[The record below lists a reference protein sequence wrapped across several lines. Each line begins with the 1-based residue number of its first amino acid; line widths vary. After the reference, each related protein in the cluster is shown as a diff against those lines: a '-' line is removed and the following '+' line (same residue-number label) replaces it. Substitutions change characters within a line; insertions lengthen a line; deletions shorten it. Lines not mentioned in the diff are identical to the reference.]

1 MRKEKPMKVKNIILK
16 ILVVG
21 LLQLTFTTS
30 ALAYSLLLP
39 NVPCIPPLPYTA
51 EADHYGGAACIQMI
65 LNACPDL
72 SARHYNDQ
80 GDIYNSILLHNA
92 EPTMWFSDP
101 SGVEGTL
108 EDPAFSP
115 CGNWVD
121 YSNTNKNYVL
131 GKMLYW
137 MKTQRYLTPVSI
149 TSSEHWVTVIGYQ
162 TDVEPSYSGSVTLL
176 DIFFYDPNPGNPSSS
191 WVSGTVWLSDAAYW
205 GVPLNKPGSSWHN
218 KYIAIIEPPEAKP
231 IVKVPRW
238 ILRGRILPV
247 ERIERYFYSWL
258 EKIRKRKLAR
268 GPFEILRKDLKIE
281 KPILVKTAKYSYY
294 LIPFKN
300 SRLVAIFNAY
310 KGQFEELRYFKR
322 PQKYIV
328 DPKTIHKSLRETI
341 RAYKAEIIKISTPNL
356 LYDPELAL
364 IGRFSPIWKVPLV
377 VKDVKRKEHKLK
389 ISLNS
394 AGQVIKGLEEL
405 EKAPKVIKK
414 PKR

>member
-1 MRKEKPMKVKNIILK
+1 MKVKNIILK

-21 LLQLTFTTS
+21 LLQLIFTTS
-30 ALAYSLLLP
+30 AVAYSLLLP
-39 NVPCIPPLPYTA
+39 GYPCIPPLPYTA

-65 LNACPDL
+65 RNACPEP
-72 SARHYNDQ
+72 SARNYIGQD
-80 GDIYNSILLHNA
+80 DIYNSILLHNA

-101 SGVEGTL
+101 SGVEGAL

-137 MKTQRYLTPVSI
+137 MRTQRYLSPISI

-162 TDVEPSYSGSVTLL
+162 TDVEPSSSGSVTLL
-176 DIFFYDPNPGNPSSS
+176 DIFFYDPNPGNPSSC

-205 GVPLNKPGSSWHN
+205 GVPHNKPGSSWHN
-218 KYIAIIEPPEAKP
+218 KYIAIIEPPKAKP
-231 IVKVPRW
+231 SVKVHEW

-247 ERIERYFYSWL
+247 ERIERYFYSWF

-294 LIPFKN
+294 LIPFKD
-300 SRLVAIFNAY
+300 SRLAAIFNAY
-310 KGQFEELRYFKR
+310 NGSFEEFRYFQN

-364 IGRFSPIWKVPLV
+364 IGRFSLAWKVQAV
-377 VKDVKRKEHKLK
+377 VKDVRRKEHKLQ

-414 PKR
+414 LKR